1 MCNEIQDSILFKT
14 DDQSIKKLEELKKEN
29 KELQTIFSWVEE
41 YSTLKIKNKHRSS
54 KSLKE
59 VSIKKLKSN
68 SPFKTGTIN
77 TEYFNLDFHLDDSSI
92 DSTREEI
99 SYINFSEDSIK
110 KIEDPTFNIFRLEK
124 EVGQENILS
133 TVSCYIFT
141 TMGFYSLVKYD
152 KFEMFIQE
160 IAKGYLRSNP
170 YHNDL
175 HAADVLQT
183 CSIFL
188 KWGKIAQSLKLN
200 DLDICALLISAIIH
214 DFKHPGVTNIF
225 LINSADP
232 IAIKYNGK

>member
-41 YSTLKIKNKHRSS
+41 YSTLKIKSKQRSS

-59 VSIKKLKSN
+59 VKIQKFIST
-68 SPFKTGTIN
+68 SPFKTPMSN
-77 TEYFNLDFHLDDSSI
+77 NNFDFDFQLEESSI

-110 KIEDPTFNIFRLEK
+110 KIEDPSFNIFRLEQ
-124 EVGQENILS
+124 EVGEENILS

-141 TMGFYSLVKYD
+141 TLGFYSLVKYD

-160 IAKGYLRSNP
+160 IAKGYKRTNP

-188 KWGKIAQSLKLN
+188 KWGKIADSLKLN

-214 DFKHPGVTNIF
+214 DFKHPGVTNLF

-232 IAIKYNGK
+232 IAIKYNGKL